1 MTSIPRGHRLS
12 EPDPAAVQRHH
23 LVLESGKAAPGE
35 ASVWVRTL
43 AQEHCLSSDWTDGLD
58 LCAVELVANIVDYA
72 YHGANGEIR
81 LELDIAD
88 GAVNLLLEDTG
99 PAFDPISR
107 AVPSAPVSLD
117 DARIGGYGI
126 HLVRE
131 FADDCRYER
140 DGETNRICVIFG
152 RALPRSRDIDR
163 RQHAVDGFPL
173 VRAGNVVVETDQRSG
188 IDRRALG
195 FISRTDLF
203 RDVPYDQLELI
214 VAGCRVVGYAPG
226 ELVLAAGQQSNQVWV
241 VIEGGLRVHFDG
253 PDSED
258 FLEIA
263 CGECAGEISVADGK
277 LSSAWV
283 VAATHS
289 RLLEIDAGTFLERL
303 LTIPRVGRN
312 LIAILAERMR
322 RSNRRISER
331 VQMEMELKA
340 LQRELDFAR
349 RIQSSMLP
357 ANPLFAEEP
366 RLDCFGFMRAA
377 RQVGGD
383 FYDALRLGPD
393 RYLVAI
399 GDVCNKG
406 MPAALFMAQ
415 TLALLRSLSLRGRDD
430 ASAYMAEL
438 TAEGNDQLCRMNSEQ
453 LFVSLFIAVVDLE
466 AGELRYVNAGHNPPI
481 LALPGAATSFVE
493 VPRNPVAG
501 MVPGLVYRSGQ
512 VAFPP
517 DSLMLLYTD
526 GVTEAESRDGSQFG
540 EEALVALVGN
550 RAGSA
555 ADLIADVVQGVDRF
569 AAGYHQA
576 DDITLLAIG
585 HRGVA

>member
-1 MTSIPRGHRLS
+1 MS
-12 EPDPAAVQRHH
+12 EPDPAATIQRHH
-23 LVLESGKAAPGE
+23 LLLDSSKAAPGE

-43 AQEHCLSSDWTDGLD
+43 ALDHGLRSDWIDGLD

-72 YHGANGEIR
+72 YHGGNGEIR
-81 LELDIAD
+81 LELGIAQD
-88 GAVNLLLEDTG
+88 AVNLLLEDTG
-99 PAFDPISR
+99 PAFDPIAR
-107 AVPSAPVSLD
+107 AAPSVPASLD
-117 DARIGGYGI
+117 EARIGGYGI

-140 DGETNRICVIFG
+140 DGLSNRICVIFG

-163 RQHAVDGFPL
+163 RQRQVDGFPL
-173 VRAGNVVVETDQRSG
+173 VRSGDVVVATDQRSG

-195 FISRTDLF
+195 FISRTELF

-226 ELVLAAGQQSNQVWV
+226 ELVLAAGQQSNRVWV

-253 PDSED
+253 PESED
-258 FLEIA
+258 FLDIPL
-263 CGECAGEISVADGK
+263 GECAGEISVADGK

-289 RLLEIDAGTFLERL
+289 RLLEIDAGTFLEHL

-312 LIAILAERMR
+312 LISILAERMR
-322 RSNRRISER
+322 RSNQRISER

-383 FYDALRLGPD
+383 FFDALRLGPD
-393 RYLVAI
+393 RYLFAI

-430 ASAYMAEL
+430 DSAYMAEL
-438 TAEGNDQLCRMNSEQ
+438 TAEGNNQLCRMNSEQ

-466 AGELRYVNAGHNPPI
+466 SGELRYVNAGHNPP
-481 LALPGAATSFVE
+481 LLVLPGEAPSFVE
-493 VPRNPVAG
+493 EPRNPVAG
-501 MVPGLVYRSGQ
+501 MVSGLIYRSGR

-517 DSLMLLYTD
+517 GSQMLLYTD

-540 EEALVALVGN
+540 EEALVALVSNSG
-550 RAGSA
+550 GSA
-555 ADLIADVVQGVDRF
+555 AGLIAEVVRGVDTF

-585 HRGVA
+585 HRSVA